1 MEELVSIILPIY
13 NAEKYLERCLESII
27 TQTYANIEIILINDG
42 STDNSINIIK
52 EYAIK
57 DSRIIIIDKENEGVS
72 VARNIG
78 ILKARGK
85 YICFVDADDYIEKS
99 MIEKMK
105 CCIDKENVDLVRI
118 NYYNIMTNGKKIKG
132 NIEKYA
138 NRIFKKDEIKSELIE
153 GIISGEFPAFVYL
166 LMIKRGKINAMFPK
180 DISYMEDTIFC
191 IDLFLNCNSIYFLDE
206 TLYYYNLN
214 EGSATQNP
222 KNLEKNINAII
233 LVRDSIIKI
242 MEKYN
247 IKNPNIIYILKNT
260 LCRRTIDFIYLM
272 YWNKQNF
279 LSIINNDNI
288 LNIIKEG
295 DSKSLPIYNR
305 IAQKLICNKKISK
318 LKIIFFMR
326 KQANKILNNN

>member
-118 NYYNIMTNGKKIKG
+118 NYYNIM
-132 NIEKYA
+132 
-138 NRIFKKDEIKSELIE
+138 D
-153 GIISGEFPAFVYL
+153 
-166 LMIKRGKINAMFPK
+166 
-180 DISYMEDTIFC
+180 
-191 IDLFLNCNSIYFLDE
+191 
-206 TLYYYNLN
+206 
-214 EGSATQNP
+214 
-222 KNLEKNINAII
+222 
-233 LVRDSIIKI
+233 
-242 MEKYN
+242 
-247 IKNPNIIYILKNT
+247 
-260 LCRRTIDFIYLM
+260 
-272 YWNKQNF
+272 
-279 LSIINNDNI
+279 
-288 LNIIKEG
+288 
-295 DSKSLPIYNR
+295 
-305 IAQKLICNKKISK
+305 
-318 LKIIFFMR
+318 
-326 KQANKILNNN
+326 